1 MNGFLTGVVGAL
13 IEAWAQLRIG
23 KLRVMLSLVGVAVA
37 VAAMT
42 FVIAFGQVSAAV
54 NDEIMEQWNGRP
66 GTVRLTVTPSSE
78 SGSDTSGGDQG
89 TSGGTDTAGGAAN
102 GGGTADGSAGLSGGS
117 GGSGVGDGSGTGSTG
132 RSTVEKVE
140 RAYATFIERYR
151 ISHWATSET
160 TSLRLSLGGSPTN
173 VPTTIVSA
181 GYGIVHRTQ
190 VVQGRW
196 FTADDEDDLSPSI
209 IVSRPVLD
217 AMGVQELTGPLQVR
231 GLSPVNTTYTIV
243 GVLKGNGNNS
253 CYSDPTTGEE
263 VCGEQLAAMVLD
275 KPYYSLLPTTAER
288 SVPTLEVW
296 AGQGRGTEMATLMK
310 DHFNTVFGHNS
321 AQAENN
327 EFDTMEDFAKTFT
340 LVVTSAGV
348 FIMVL
353 GALGLINISMVTVR
367 QRIHEIGVRRSFGAT
382 SRRIFFSIM
391 LESVVAT
398 VVAGVIGIGL
408 AIVAMRFVPLEVLF
422 NGFTLTHRPPFPM
435 SAALIGLVAASGVGA
450 LAGIV
455 PAIVAVRIRPID
467 AIRF

>member
-42 FVIAFGQVSAAV
+42 FVIAFGQLSAAV
-54 NDEIMEQWNGRP
+54 NAEIMEQWNGRP

-89 TSGGTDTAGGAAN
+89 TSGGGTDAGGAPAN
-102 GGGTADGSAGLSGGS
+102 GGAAADGSAGLSGGS
-117 GGSGVGDGSGTGSTG
+117 GAGGDSGTGSTG

-209 IVSRPVLD
+209 IVSQPVLD

-263 VCGEQLAAMVLD
+263 VCSEQLAAMVLD

-296 AGQGRGTEMATLMK
+296 AGQGRGAEMATLMK

-408 AIVAMRFVPLEVLF
+408 AIVAMRFVPLEVLL